1 MAAGGDREPV
11 DRHAGEKIVVTAP
24 AAGHNAPAGGVPPVT
39 HLVGGSPMKRLLGY
53 LVLALVA
60 LAPIGVRAVTW
71 KAWRHQPVDTV
82 LADAGQALFNH
93 KWTPNDPLANGG
105 DGLGPVYNADSCV
118 ACHKQG
124 GAGGSGGTDH
134 NVTTFSIRPEVAGPR
149 PREGVLHAG
158 AVTNCPLETAS
169 LLGPNLPARSLLL
182 AELVPVAGSHLKPL
196 NMPRG
201 VHVSQRN
208 TPALFGDNLIDEI
221 PDREII
227 ANERRER
234 LKWGVAPTD
243 SDDLPVG
250 RALHLPGGHVGHFGW
265 KAQSASLS
273 DFVRAACANEL
284 GLGNPSQAQPR
295 PLTRP
300 DYQPVKLDLTD
311 EQCDQITAFVA
322 SLSRPEE
329 RPPSDPAH
337 RDQAQAGKKL
347 FASTGCADCHTPDV
361 GSVQG
366 IYSDLLL
373 HRMGEPLEAQ
383 EGGYNDPGF
392 PPLPNP
398 SPVPGDDG
406 PPSPGE
412 WRTPPLW
419 GVADSGPYLHDGRAA
434 TLEEAI
440 ALHGGQ
446 AARAAQHFK
455 ALSKAEQGQVV
466 AFLKTLRAP

>member
-1 MAAGGDREPV
+1 M
-11 DRHAGEKIVVTAP
+11 
-24 AAGHNAPAGGVPPVT
+24 N
-39 HLVGGSPMKRLLGY
+39 RLLGY

-60 LAPIGVRAVTW
+60 LIPVGVRAITW
-71 KAWRHQPVDTV
+71 KAWRHQPVDPV
-82 LADAGQALFNH
+82 MADAGQTLFNH

-118 ACHKQG
+118 ACHSKG
-124 GAGGSGGTDH
+124 GVGGSGGLDH
-134 NVTTFSIRPEVAGPR
+134 NVTNFSIRKEVAGPR
-149 PREGVLHAG
+149 PREGVIHAE
-158 AVTNCPLETAS
+158 AVRDRCPEETLA
-169 LLGPNLPARSLLL
+169 LLGGNLPRTSKPRL
-182 AELVPVAGSHLKPL
+182 AGLVTIPGVPAKLIE
-196 NMPRG
+196 MPRG
-201 VHVSQRN
+201 VHLSQRN
-208 TPALFGDNLIDEI
+208 TPALFGDNLIDEV

-227 ANERRER
+227 ANERRAR
-234 LKWGVAPTD
+234 MKWGVAPKG

-250 RALHLPGGHVGHFGW
+250 RALHLPGGRIGHFGW

-295 PLTRP
+295 PLSRP
-300 DYQPVKLDLTD
+300 DYRPIKLDLTD

-322 SLSRPEE
+322 SLPRPEE
-329 RPPSDPAH
+329 RLPGDAAL
-337 RDQAQAGKKL
+337 RDQAQNGKKL
-347 FASTGCADCHTPDV
+347 FATTGCADCHTPDV

-392 PPLPNP
+392 PPEDP

-440 ALHGGQ
+440 RLHGGQ
-446 AARAAQHFK
+446 AARAAAHFN
-455 ALSKAEQGQVV
+455 ALSQSEQGQVL